1 MSIPFW
7 TLLTAGVLPS
17 PVKRMVY
24 RWKGARIGKNV
35 KFGLCSWI
43 SARSLEIGDDT
54 KIGAF
59 SFLSVRKLKLGK
71 RVHIRSFVIM
81 ETKEVILEDDV
92 IVMEQVFVG
101 GTTTPRSQLVIGKR
115 VKLFPMSFINPTE
128 PIYIGDDASVGG
140 ANALFTHG
148 SWQSMLDGFPV
159 AFGPIRVEKGAW
171 LPWRV
176 TILPNVTVGE
186 YATIGAASVLTK
198 DIPSRCLAVGS
209 PAKVIRKGT
218 EYIRKLSESQRHR
231 MVLDILRE
239 FAEYLRYLG
248 YRSKLHEEV
257 DAATLQLSRRGTT
270 WTVFYSRCMK
280 SPLPR
285 AHVFISLARIDESLR
300 TELIRKK
307 TLWFGLEDKQCT
319 HRPDPIWR
327 EVRSFFSRYGVRFD
341 VLDT

>member
-59 SFLSVRKLKLGK
+59 SFLSVGKLKLGK

-128 PIYIGDDASVGG
+128 
-140 ANALFTHG
+140 
-148 SWQSMLDGFPV
+148 
-159 AFGPIRVEKGAW
+159 
-171 LPWRV
+171 
-176 TILPNVTVGE
+176 
-186 YATIGAASVLTK
+186 
-198 DIPSRCLAVGS
+198 
-209 PAKVIRKGT
+209 
-218 EYIRKLSESQRHR
+218 
-231 MVLDILRE
+231 
-239 FAEYLRYLG
+239 
-248 YRSKLHEEV
+248 
-257 DAATLQLSRRGTT
+257 RG
-270 WTVFYSRCMK
+270 
-280 SPLPR
+280 
-285 AHVFISLARIDESLR
+285 
-300 TELIRKK
+300 
-307 TLWFGLEDKQCT
+307 
-319 HRPDPIWR
+319 
-327 EVRSFFSRYGVRFD
+327 
-341 VLDT
+341 